1 MLFQMFTDFVAEC
14 KALKT
19 TYGFTQKHA
28 TGVAR
33 ESANTVAPKVAVA
46 ASA

>member
-1 MLFQMFTDFVAEC
+1 MFTDFVAEC
-14 KALKT
+14 KAVKA

-33 ESANTVAPKVAVA
+33 ESANVVTPKVAVA
-46 ASA
+46 ANA